1 MIRTKYLREITSTL
15 NHLEI
20 DELINNFLAEK
31 PNIEIIDIKYQSN
44 ISAVADSGVSATYF
58 NNSALIIYKEINND
72 EQG

>member
-1 MIRTKYLREITSTL
+1 MIRTKFLATGQNFLDTE
-15 NHLEI
+15 EI
-20 DELINNFLAEK
+20 DDLINCFLDEN
-31 PNIEIIDIKYQSN
+31 PQIEIIDIKFQSN